1 MVLLWQVAL
10 GAGLAR
16 SLGDELVDVVLLW
29 QVALGAG
36 LADELVDVVVQGQV
50 ALGYGGAGRLLLSYS
65 LTLLLS
71 YSLTLLLL
79 YSCSFLVILLSVPC
93 GPARRRRARRPQLQQ
108 QHSLIAEKNGSEGTR

>member
-1 MVLLWQVAL
+1 MWTSSCGRWELAKGSQRTAELVDVVLLWQVAL

-50 ALGYGGAGRLLLSYS
+50 ALGARGQLAPVAPVPKSPF
-65 LTLLLS
+65 
-71 YSLTLLLL
+71 
-79 YSCSFLVILLSVPC
+79 CVIL
-93 GPARRRRARRPQLQQ
+93 
-108 QHSLIAEKNGSEGTR
+108 I